1 MQTQPRKSY
10 KAMNY
15 EPDKT
20 IESVF
25 LRRGK
30 HDLKIGNE
38 NLLLPLFIRGKLGT
52 SKIYCGDKI

>member
-1 MQTQPRKSY
+1 
-10 KAMNY
+10 MNY
-15 EPDKT
+15 EPDKA